1 MYQEHQPRSFTFWI
15 WTTSI
20 TIALEAA
27 ITRTYTFE
35 GPQFEITIQ
44 ISKDQSSGN
53 WWLGLGRNMVLVGY
67 WPAAIFTSLSDHAL
81 NVEWGRRSSIPK
93 QYWHDTIVHMGSVN
107 IAEKDFRKAG
117 YVCDIYSFSLRC

>member
-1 MYQEHQPRSFTFWI
+1 MQ
-15 WTTSI
+15 
-20 TIALEAA
+20 
-27 ITRTYTFE
+27 
-35 GPQFEITIQ
+35 
-44 ISKDQSSGN
+44 DQSSGN

-117 YVCDIYSFSLRC
+117 YVCDIYSFFFEMLKNNNKNMNI